1 LPRAVPPHCVNAHTF
16 PLLSR
21 DAVRRA
27 SCLRIEI
34 LQNVQALAE
43 LVGVSEFEIYRY
55 AYRAH
60 LHYRQFRMAK
70 QCGGS
75 RTISA
80 PIAGLKVIQ
89 RRISKH
95 ILLPQELHDAA
106 TGYRR
111 GRSIVSNACVHA
123 DRDFV
128 FNADIKDFFGSIR
141 AKRVRSLFVALG
153 FPGKLSGFLT
163 RLCTYHGVLPQGA
176 PTSPLIAN
184 LVCRL
189 LDERIASYCAAH
201 GFTYTRYCDDITIS
215 GNGKFT
221 PAMQQEVFAIVE
233 SEGFAINQNKVR
245 LATKR
250 GRQMVTGLVV
260 NRFTNMTRDQR
271 RKLRAIF
278 HQASL
283 DPAKYACMLSKLQGC
298 IGLLEMIRPDD
309 PSLFKYKA
317 ILATLS
323 EA

>member
-1 LPRAVPPHCVNAHTF
+1 
-16 PLLSR
+16 
-21 DAVRRA
+21 
-27 SCLRIEI
+27 
-34 LQNVQALAE
+34 LQNVQSLAE

-80 PIAGLKVIQ
+80 PLAGLKAIQ
-89 RRISKH
+89 RRISKQ
-95 ILLPQELHDAA
+95 ILQPQELHDAA

-111 GRSIVSNACVHA
+111 GRSIVTNACVHA

-141 AKRVRSLFVALG
+141 AKRVRSLFSELG
-153 FPGKLSGFLT
+153 FATQVAGFLT
-163 RLCTYHGVLPQGA
+163 KLCTYHGVLPQGA
-176 PTSPLIAN
+176 PTSPMLAN

-189 LDERIASYCAAH
+189 LDERIAAYCAAYE
-201 GFTYTRYCDDITIS
+201 FTYTRYCDDITIS
-215 GNGKFT
+215 GHGKFT
-221 PAMQQEVFAIVE
+221 SQMQADIFGIIE
-233 SEGFAINQNKVR
+233 SEGFAVNTNKVR

-250 GRQMVTGLVV
+250 ARQMVTGVVV
-260 NRFTNMTRDQR
+260 NRFTNMTRDHR

-283 DPAKYACMLSKLQGC
+283 DPAKYASMVHKLQGTL
-298 IGLLEMIRPDD
+298 GLLEMIRPDD

>member
-1 LPRAVPPHCVNAHTF
+1 MPSAR
-16 PLLSR
+16 
-21 DAVRRA
+21 VRGTK
-27 SCLRIEI
+27 I
-34 LQNVQALAE
+34 LQNVQSLAE

-60 LHYRQFRMAK
+60 LHYRQFRLAK
-70 QCGGS
+70 QCGSS

-80 PIAGLKVIQ
+80 PVAGLKTIQ

-95 ILLPQELHDAA
+95 ILQPQELHEAA
-106 TGYRR
+106 MGYRR

-141 AKRVRSLFVALG
+141 AKRVRSLFVVLG
-153 FPGKLSGFLT
+153 FPSRIAGFLT
-163 RLCTYHGVLPQGA
+163 KLCTYHGVLPQGA

-201 GFTYTRYCDDITIS
+201 DFTYTRYCDDITIS
-215 GNGKFT
+215 GQGKFT
-221 PAMQQEVFAIVE
+221 PVMQEEISAIIE
-233 SEGFAINQNKVR
+233 SEGFALNEKKVR

-250 GRQMVTGLVV
+250 SRQMVTGLVV
-260 NRFTNMTRDQR
+260 NRFANMTREQR

-283 DPAKYACMLSKLQGC
+283 DPAKYASMVNKLQGAL
-298 IGLLEMIRPDD
+298 GLLEMIRPDD
-309 PSLFKYKA
+309 PALFKYKA
-317 ILATLS
+317 ILSTLS

>member
-1 LPRAVPPHCVNAHTF
+1 
-16 PLLSR
+16 
-21 DAVRRA
+21 
-27 SCLRIEI
+27 LRKVD
-34 LQNVQALAE
+34 LQNVQSLAE

-80 PIAGLKVIQ
+80 PVAGLKAIQ

-95 ILLPQELHDAA
+95 ILQPAELHDAA
-106 TGYRR
+106 MGYRR

-128 FNADIKDFFGSIR
+128 FNADLKDFFGSIR
-141 AKRVRSLFVALG
+141 PKRVRALFTALG
-153 FPGKLSGFLT
+153 YPSRVAGFLT
-163 RLCTYHGVLPQGA
+163 RLCTYHGALPQGA

-184 LVCRL
+184 LVCRM
-189 LDERIASYCAAH
+189 LDERLAAYCAA
-201 GFTYTRYCDDITIS
+201 FNYTYTRYCDDITIS
-215 GNGKFT
+215 GLGKFT
-221 PAMQQEVFAIVE
+221 PIHQAEVFGIIEA
-233 SEGFAINQNKVR
+233 EGFAVNMSKVR

-250 GRQMVTGLVV
+250 SRQMVTGVVV
-260 NRFTNMTRDQR
+260 NKFTNMARDER

-278 HQASL
+278 HQAAL
-283 DPAKYACMLSKLQGC
+283 DPTKFAGLISKLQGSL
-298 IGLLEMIRPDD
+298 GLLEMIRPDD
-309 PSLFKYKA
+309 PALSKYKA
-317 ILATLS
+317 ILATMN